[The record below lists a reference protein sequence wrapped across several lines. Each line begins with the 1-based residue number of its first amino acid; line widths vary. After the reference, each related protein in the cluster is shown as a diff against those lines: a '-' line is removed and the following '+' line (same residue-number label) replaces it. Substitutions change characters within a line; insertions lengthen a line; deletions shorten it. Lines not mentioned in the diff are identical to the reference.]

1 MKNYK
6 IIQTQDYLLVV
17 DENSKPEKGVHFYW
31 HDPDGETHLIA
42 FCIGV
47 ETSELRQYWQA
58 KSNNEYGYG
67 DWSEDYGVKILA
79 HLPLNNS
86 PVLEGVD
93 LLPKLVKENY
103 QEIANSILKDMPEG
117 IVKSSALRGIVAGL
131 KYKAATKTYS
141 EGNLQGLIQVLL
153 EAHTIGTTVFMKRK
167 ADEYI
172 QSLNKPKLPVG
183 FEAEY
188 NKSPLEEMMPEMEG
202 RLQFSQ
208 VKTIPNEQGI
218 PVWQGTYVY

>member
-17 DENSKPEKGVHFYW
+17 DENQISVNGEIGYYKDCNVFQTYQSKLDLTGNIYKHFKK
-31 HDPDGETHLIA
+31 
-42 FCIGV
+42 V
-47 ETSELRQYWQA
+47 
-58 KSNNEYGYG
+58 
-67 DWSEDYGVKILA
+67 LA

-93 LLPKLVKENY
+93 LLAELPTQLDLYLEIDTECALLEDVLHGKEGKRISYIRKLFG
-103 QEIANSILKDMPEG
+103 D
-117 IVKSSALRGIVAGL
+117 
-131 KYKAATKTYS
+131 YKAATKTYS

>member
-1 MKNYK
+1 MTHK

-17 DENSKPEKGVHFYW
+17 DENQISVNGEIGYYKDCNVFQTYQSKLDLTGNIYKHFKK
-31 HDPDGETHLIA
+31 
-42 FCIGV
+42 V
-47 ETSELRQYWQA
+47 
-58 KSNNEYGYG
+58 
-67 DWSEDYGVKILA
+67 LA

-86 PVLEGVD
+86 PVLEGVN
-93 LLPKLVKENY
+93 LLPENVQFPAVDVPFKYIKQKEVEDY
-103 QEIANSILKDMPEG
+103 LDGFKDG
-117 IVKSSALRGIVAGL
+117 
-131 KYKAATKTYS
+131 YKAATKTYS

-183 FEAEY
+183 FEAEIEPCCQV
-188 NKSPLEEMMPEMEG
+188 NCTG
-202 RLQFSQ
+202 RCEQWESTT
-208 VKTIPNEQGI
+208 KIRTITNEQGI